1 MIIKLKMYA
10 TDEIF
15 GKNCLKAIR
24 DIFAPIFGL
33 WSEEEWLGSMFWWE
47 WYPTEGEGSNFGAL
61 VESRATTI

>member
-33 WSEEEWLGSMFWWE
+33 
-47 WYPTEGEGSNFGAL
+47 
-61 VESRATTI
+61 